1 MYLYHFAIV
10 IKNLASFFDLEA
22 IFVIIVDRII
32 DTVRSIGICRRID
45 VDFVASILITI
56 VGIATIVIYRTYTLN
71 WFDIFFNFC
80 LFVFWYIGQHHLI
93 RAGRIIIKLIVH
105 YFQTKWC
112 FRVGRHVRIDI
123 FINFYMRRQDCA
135 NCYEHQKY
143 TKDNIAM
150 INNEI
155 CYFAHIC

>member
-71 WFDIFFNFC
+71 
-80 LFVFWYIGQHHLI
+80 
-93 RAGRIIIKLIVH
+93 
-105 YFQTKWC
+105 
-112 FRVGRHVRIDI
+112 
-123 FINFYMRRQDCA
+123 
-135 NCYEHQKY
+135 
-143 TKDNIAM
+143 
-150 INNEI
+150 
-155 CYFAHIC
+155 